1 MFSEDQNEKLK
12 ADLDGGCV
20 KTRRQ
25 SGRALS
31 YIEGWKAIES
41 ANAIFG
47 FDGWSRNTEDMR
59 CVFEGKV
66 TSGDPPT
73 EKDFA
78 AYIATVR
85 VTVCTGNVGPDVIR
99 TGTGYGS
106 GFGKNPGEAHEGAVK
121 EAETDAMKRALM
133 TFGYQFG
140 LALYDKAQEHV
151 TGNDDSKP
159 AKPSDKPAPT
169 GDAELDSILDV

>member
-1 MFSEDQNEKLK
+1 MFSEEQNEMLK

-20 KTRRQ
+20 KTRAQ
-25 SGRALS
+25 GGKTLS

-41 ANAIFG
+41 ANRIFG
-47 FDGWSRNTEDMR
+47 FDCWSRETVRMNEVSARTDAGR
-59 CVFEGKV
+59 DGKKHEV
-66 TSGDPPT
+66 CYVA
-73 EKDFA
+73 E
-78 AYIATVR
+78 VR

-99 TGTGYGS
+99 TGVGFGS
-106 GFGKNPGEAHEGAVK
+106 GISGSKGDAIEGAVK

-140 LALYDKAQEHV
+140 LALYDKEQEHV
-151 TGNDDSKP
+151 TGNGDDSKP

-169 GDAELDSILDV
+169 GDTDIDSILDV

>member
-1 MFSEDQNEKLK
+1 M
-12 ADLDGGCV
+12 
-20 KTRRQ
+20 
-25 SGRALS
+25 
-31 YIEGWKAIES
+31 
-41 ANAIFG
+41 
-47 FDGWSRNTEDMR
+47 
-59 CVFEGKV
+59 FEGKV
-66 TSGDPPT
+66 TSGDPPK

-85 VTVCTGNVGPDVIR
+85 VTVR
-99 TGTGYGS
+99 TGAHDDGCPEYLSRTGYGYGS